1 MINKKKVEDYISK
14 AIKEIELIFPECKEK
29 GLPKELNGYICSFG
43 ASIIQSGL
51 IPAVAFY
58 ERGKTIGL
66 NEVAENRKK
75 LMKIIGKLV
84 YGEMSENNLLIERL
98 VKLKS
103 LKLEDYNSKKNDVI
117 HSAIAIKLAIRLY
130 KQVEKGDE
138 NG

>member
-1 MINKKKVEDYISK
+1 MINKKKVEEYIPR

-58 ERGKTIGL
+58 ERKETKGS

-75 LMKIIGKLV
+75 LMKIIGKLIFSK
-84 YGEMSENNLLIERL
+84 MSENDLLIERL
-98 VKLKS
+98 IE
-103 LKLEDYNSKKNDVI
+103 LEDYNSKKNEVI
-117 HSAIAIKLAIRLY
+117 HSAIALKLAIRLY
-130 KQVEKGDE
+130 KQPEKGDE
-138 NG
+138 NE